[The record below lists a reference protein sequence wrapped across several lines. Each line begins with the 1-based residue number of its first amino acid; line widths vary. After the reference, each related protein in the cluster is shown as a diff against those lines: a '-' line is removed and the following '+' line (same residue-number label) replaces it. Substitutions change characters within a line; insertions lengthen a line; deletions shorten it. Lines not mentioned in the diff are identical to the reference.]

1 MTSLS
6 QGNFA
11 YDYPI
16 QLSWGTDVSDLI
28 IPTYYMLRAPFR
40 SRIVQWAYVND
51 SRCSVDDD
59 FIYATA
65 PPHICKQLGQVP
77 HESWMG

>member
-28 IPTYYMLRAPFR
+28 IPTYYMLSAIP
-40 SRIVQWAYVND
+40 Q
-51 SRCSVDDD
+51 
-59 FIYATA
+59 
-65 PPHICKQLGQVP
+65 
-77 HESWMG
+77 